1 MKINFSEPIGM
12 DTILTIDN
20 NEYRIEGFQDN
31 LGTWIP
37 NIMIRAIYSKE
48 NFRFSNT
55 DDDLK
60 VEANN
65 LETIVTHNGK
75 TKTFPVTKMDLAKA
89 IAHDFRANLLD
100 WSVLNSSRLR
110 RKMTD
115 EEFTEFALKDKRAQ
129 RIKPNILE
137 ALNEL
142 DNLIESEI

>member
-1 MKINFSEPIGM
+1 MKINFSKPRGM
-12 DTILTIDN
+12 DTVLTIGD
-20 NEYRIEGFQDN
+20 NEYRIEGFEDN

-37 NIMIRAIYSKE
+37 NVMIRAIYFKE

-60 VEANN
+60 IEANN
-65 LETIVTHNGK
+65 LETKVIYKGEA
-75 TKTFPVTKMDLAKA
+75 KTFSITKMDLARA
-89 IAHDFRANLLD
+89 IAHDFRANLLY